1 MTDILRADS
10 LTVGYG
16 DRAVVEALALRA
28 EEGRLLTLIG
38 PNGAGKSTILKT
50 LIRQLDPLGGAVLL
64 SGRNLKSLSQTELA
78 RESAAVLTER
88 PRPELM
94 RCSDV
99 VAAGRYPR
107 TGRLGVLAEHD
118 RKIVRDTMRLV
129 GLEEI
134 AEQDFERI
142 SDGQR
147 QRVMLAR
154 ALCQEPELL
163 VLDEPTSFLDIRNKL
178 AFLHLLR
185 KLARERRIAV
195 VMSLH
200 ELDLAQKFSD
210 EIVCIR
216 DGRADRIGTPEEIF
230 SGDYIGELYGVEH
243 GRYEPLYGS
252 VEPEKLCADPLVFVI
267 GGGGSGIPIYRRLHR
282 MGIPFAAGIL
292 HENDVDT
299 PVAQALA
306 SRVILE
312 TAFEPISPERV
323 AEAKQRMAQCR
334 YVLCSLEFFGS
345 MNRANESLRDYAQ
358 AQNLLVTLNECIFE

>member
-1 MTDILRADS
+1 MSDILRTDS

-16 DRAVVEALALRA
+16 EKAVVAALTLRA
-28 EEGRLLTLIG
+28 EAGKLLTLIG

-50 LIRQLDPLGGAVLL
+50 LIRQLEPLGGAVWL
-64 SGRNLKSLSQTELA
+64 SGRELKSLSQTELA

-94 RCSDV
+94 RCFDV
-99 VAAGRYPR
+99 VAAGRYPH
-107 TGRLGVLAEHD
+107 TGRLGTLSAHD
-118 RKIVRDTMRLV
+118 RAVVQETMELV

-154 ALCQEPELL
+154 ALCQEPKLL

-178 AFLHLLR
+178 EFLHLLR
-185 KLARERRIAV
+185 MLARERHIAV
-195 VMSLH
+195 IMSLH

-230 SGDYIGELYGVEH
+230 TGDYIGALYGVER
-243 GRYEPLYGS
+243 GRYEPIFGS
-252 VEPEKLCADPLVFVI
+252 VEPEGLSDPPQVFVI
-267 GGGGSGIPIYRRLHR
+267 GGGGDGIPIYRRLHR
-282 MGIPFAAGIL
+282 MGIPFAAGVL
-292 HENDVDT
+292 HENDLDT

-306 SRVILE
+306 SHVILE
-312 TAFEPISPERV
+312 AAFEPVSPERV
-323 AEAKQRMAQCR
+323 EEAKQRMLQCR
-334 YVLCSLEFFGS
+334 YVLCPLESFGS
-345 MNRANESLRDYAQ
+345 MNRANEALRDYAQ
-358 AQNLLVTLNECIFE
+358 AQNLLAPLDEWGSE

>member
-1 MTDILRADS
+1 MTDILRTKA

-16 DRAVVEALALRA
+16 DRAVVEALMLRA

-50 LIRQLDPLGGAVLL
+50 LIRQLDPLGGAIWL
-64 SGRNLKSLSQTELA
+64 SGRDLKSLSQTELA

-107 TGRLGVLAEHD
+107 TGRLGVLSEHD

-154 ALCQEPELL
+154 ALCQEPKLL

-178 AFLHLLR
+178 AFMHLLR

-195 VMSLH
+195 IMSLH

-230 SGDYIGELYGVEH
+230 SGDYISELYSVEH

-252 VEPEKLCADPLVFVI
+252 IEPEKLCAEPLVFVI

-282 MGIPFAAGIL
+282 MGIPFAAGVL
-292 HENDVDT
+292 HENDLDT
-299 PVAQALA
+299 PAAQALA

-312 TAFEPISPERV
+312 AAFEPIGQDKENQALSVIE
-323 AEAKQRMAQCR
+323 QCE
-334 YVLCSLEFFGS
+334 YVLCPLIAFGA
-345 MNRANESLRDYAQ
+345 MNRANAALRDAAEKAGKLAVDIQ
-358 AQNLLVTLNECIFE
+358 ETER